1 MSCSCLFL
9 SFHLTYAFQSTVGC
23 KFEAKFS
30 FQTRSFWGGRVL
42 WVRPLSF
49 RRSLLYQ
56 GELIRQRELVVASVE
71 NDQSGKTEGRLGRRQ
86 ESEEAASSS
95 RADVP
100 VPRISLIRP
109 LVNRRAA
116 VYQIISNFNS
126 SYAPSNSSSYDVR
139 PSVCFAP
146 HMYGSGKTT
155 LGKHFREFVL
165 LNRQVLEKYIIGFP
179 GIAGSGVS
187 AGERAVEA
195 LLNETLYVNVDL
207 RDFPRFD
214 GEDFKPTLIKTI
226 SEKAVGSLPNE
237 SELLAKVLENRKDPE
252 KWLKSLFQVTNK
264 RYLFLFIDEI
274 GLLPSCKFYQF
285 PDLDPQR
292 NPRKP
297 NVYCLFFRVL
307 SSLLIQRFV
316 NCYLAGRSDAIITKQ
331 EDAISSRVNL
341 DFVRLDPFSE
351 DSTKLFIQGMKIST
365 GGTALQLL
373 FPKHPEG
380 HDWFFK
386 QVYNYTEGVPLYV
399 RHVMQV
405 LVNTC
410 IHNKLYN
417 LTEDEMYARIEE
429 ISSYVV
435 YSTTPMNMN
444 PNTLKVF
451 SALLLSCIL
460 EYEFQVF
467 ETVYGGLVLGESSQY
482 VLDIANN
489 FGFYYEYCPNKGP
502 GQVDVTQQRIKL
514 VFPKIVFKAIKEE
527 YRDYPLMRYLDF
539 LFPLNV
545 PAESRSSLGFRFEVI
560 FAAILYVRCCLSRRL
575 GELSIFHQSFVEDV
589 VWEIEK
595 CRVRTVPSFHSELK
609 TSYSA
614 KEQSYSLNAWKEFYD
629 KFLSEDGV
637 FLPNRPNSNGPDILV
652 RVSVPIDD
660 DSSSSDESGSSLTEM
675 LMDTSSKKRRV
686 YLIGIALKYYH
697 SSRVSVGMI
706 KEEVDKFLVPVSS
719 QLDLEEND
727 IWAIQLVV
735 STSYNNE
742 VSSHFTEKR
751 NWVMNTGV
759 YYERRFEKKRP
770 SPGAWQDASSSNSDK
785 EGLHIGPNCQLVVC
799 SVDNLKDFLGQ
810 QVYEQLLKVYSDNE
824 SVLMKLDPLAKLL
837 GRNLERLWR
846 SDVPVVPEPSQ
857 MDIVSTRTDTVEMQV
872 TERKGLVSVR
882 QGQFDWMEFLKTY
895 CKLTESEAS
904 ECLYALEGFSES
916 EIEVVDTTMLKE
928 LGIDD
933 PRKRAKI
940 VTGMRSYARK
950 KRQS

>member
-1 MSCSCLFL
+1 MD
-9 SFHLTYAFQSTVGC
+9 
-23 KFEAKFS
+23 
-30 FQTRSFWGGRVL
+30 
-42 WVRPLSF
+42 
-49 RRSLLYQ
+49 
-56 GELIRQRELVVASVE
+56 
-71 NDQSGKTEGRLGRRQ
+71 DQSGTTEGRLGRRQ

-95 RADVP
+95 RTDSP
-100 VPRISLIRP
+100 VPGISLIRP
-109 LVNRRAA
+109 LVNRCAA

-126 SYAPSNSSSYDVR
+126 SYTPSNSSSYDVR

-146 HMYGSGKTT
+146 QMYGSGKTT

-214 GEDFKPTLIKTI
+214 EEGFKPTLLKKI
-226 SEKAVGSLPNE
+226 SKEALSTLPNKP
-237 SELLAKVLENRKDPE
+237 ELLAKVLKNRKDPK
-252 KWLKSLFQVTNK
+252 KWLSSLFEVTNK

-274 GLLPSCKFYQF
+274 GLLAEGDFDKF

-292 NPRKP
+292 EPGKL
-297 NVYCLFFRVL
+297 NVYCLFFRAL

-316 NCYLAGRSDAIITKQ
+316 NCYLAGRSDAIVTKQ

-351 DSTKLFIQGMKIST
+351 DSTKLFIRGMKIST
-365 GGTALQLL
+365 GETALQLL

-405 LVNTC
+405 LVDTC
-410 IHNKLYN
+410 VHNKLYN

-451 SALLLSCIL
+451 SALLLSSIL

-527 YRDYPLMRYLDF
+527 HRDYPLMRYLDF

-609 TSYSA
+609 TSYSG
-614 KEQSYSLNAWKEFYD
+614 KEQSYSPNAWKEFYD
-629 KFLSEDGV
+629 NCLSEDGI
-637 FLPNRPNSNGPDILV
+637 FLPNRENSNGPDILV
-652 RVSVPIDD
+652 RVSVRRH
-660 DSSSSDESGSSLTEM
+660 DSALSADESGSSLDQVA
-675 LMDTSSKKRRV
+675 MDTSSERTRV
-686 YLIGIALKYYH
+686 YLIGIALKYYNR
-697 SSRVSVGMI
+697 STVNVGMI

-719 QLDLEEND
+719 QLDLKEND

-742 VSSHFTEKR
+742 ISSHFTEKQ

-785 EGLHIGPNCQLVVC
+785 EGLHIVPNCQLVVC

-810 QVYEQLLKVYSDNE
+810 QVYEQLQKVYSDNE

-857 MDIVSTRTDTVEMQV
+857 MDIVSTRTDTDEMAVEDV
-872 TERKGLVSVR
+872 SKERVQSATP
-882 QGQFDWMEFLKTY
+882 FDWKTFLREH
-895 CKLTESEAS
+895 C
-904 ECLYALEGFSES
+904 GFSDE
-916 EIEVVDTTMLKE
+916 EISYCLPKVEDIDEDELPAVTKQSLKDI
-928 LGIDD
+928 GIDK
-933 PRKRAKI
+933 PTLRFKIRSAVKGYLSRKQ
-940 VTGMRSYARK
+940 RK
-950 KRQS
+950 Q

>member
-1 MSCSCLFL
+1 MD
-9 SFHLTYAFQSTVGC
+9 
-23 KFEAKFS
+23 
-30 FQTRSFWGGRVL
+30 
-42 WVRPLSF
+42 
-49 RRSLLYQ
+49 
-56 GELIRQRELVVASVE
+56 
-71 NDQSGKTEGRLGRRQ
+71 DQSGTTEGRLGRRQ

-95 RADVP
+95 RTDSP
-100 VPRISLIRP
+100 VPKIPLIRP

-116 VYQIISNFNS
+116 VYQIISNFIS
-126 SYAPSNSSSYDVR
+126 SYAPSNSSSDDVR

-146 HMYGSGKTT
+146 QMYGSGKTT

-179 GIAGSGVS
+179 GIDDTGVR

-195 LLNETLYVNVDL
+195 LLNETIYVNLDL
-207 RDFPRFD
+207 RSFPYFG
-214 GEDFKPTLIKTI
+214 GEDFRSTLIEKI

-237 SELLAKVLENRKDPE
+237 SELLAKVLENREDPE
-252 KWLKSLFQVTNK
+252 KWLKSLFEVTNK

-274 GLLPSCKFYQF
+274 GKLPSRKFYEF

-292 NPRKP
+292 NPHKP
-297 NVYCLFFRVL
+297 NIYRLFFEIL
-307 SSLLIQRFV
+307 SSFLVLPYVSCF
-316 NCYLAGRSDAIITKQ
+316 LAGRSDAIITKQ
-331 EDAISSRVNL
+331 KDAISSRVNL

-351 DSTKLFIQGMKIST
+351 ETTKLFIRGMKIST
-365 GGTALQLL
+365 GETALQLL

-405 LVNTC
+405 LVDTC
-410 IHNKLYN
+410 VHNKLYN

-429 ISSYVV
+429 ISSYIV
-435 YSTTPMNMN
+435 YSTTPRNMN

-451 SALLLSCIL
+451 AALLLSSIL

-467 ETVYGGLVLGESSQY
+467 ETVYGGLVLGESSRY

-489 FGFYYEYCPNKGP
+489 FGFYYQYCPNQGP
-502 GQVDVTQQRIKL
+502 GQVDVKRQRIKL
-514 VFPKIVFKAIKEE
+514 VFPKIVFEAAKEE

-560 FAAILYVRCCLSRRL
+560 FAATLYVRCCLSRRL
-575 GELSIFHQSFVEDV
+575 GELSIFHQSFVEDI

-609 TSYSA
+609 TDYSAEKRSYSP
-614 KEQSYSLNAWKEFYD
+614 NAWKEFYYNC
-629 KFLSEDGV
+629 LSEDGI
-637 FLPNRPNSNGPDILV
+637 FLPNRENSNGPDILV
-652 RVSVPIDD
+652 RVSVRRH
-660 DSSSSDESGSSLTEM
+660 DSALSADESGSSLDQVA
-675 LMDTSSKKRRV
+675 MDTSSERTRV
-686 YLIGIALKYYH
+686 YLIGIALKYYNR
-697 SSRVSVGMI
+697 STVSVGMI

-719 QLDLEEND
+719 QLDLKEND

-742 VSSHFTEKR
+742 VSSHFTEKQ

-810 QVYEQLLKVYSDNE
+810 QVYEQLQKVYSDTE

-857 MDIVSTRTDTVEMQV
+857 MDIVSTRTDTDEMQV
-872 TERKGLVSVR
+872 TERKGVVSVR
-882 QGQFDWMEFLKTY
+882 QGRFDWMEFLKTY
-895 CKLTESEAS
+895 CDLTESEAS

-916 EIEVVDTTMLKE
+916 EMEVVDTSMLKE